1 MFEILNQMF
10 NCFDRNSELG
20 TELINKCL
28 KVKTESVMAVH
39 MVYVRHI
46 ELSVLILIQHIP

>member
-20 TELINKCL
+20 TELINKFL